1 VTTYDRVIAAPS
13 VTCRPMSERHEYPA
27 GVPCWVDVL
36 VPDPAAVEDFY
47 GDVFGWDFTDP
58 TDNGYRVARIRGLD
72 VVGLGQATQAMPSW
86 NTYIRVES
94 ADAAAA
100 RAVEDGGTVL
110 LEPIDVLPAGRLA
123 VIADPTQAAFAVWE
137 ARDREGAQLI
147 NEPGTW
153 QMSSLHTHEPDAAAA
168 FYGAL
173 FGWETEPLG
182 DATLFRLPGY
192 VGGRSRQ
199 PLPQD
204 VVAVMAPRELS
215 VPPHWNVN
223 LQVSDADLTAAA
235 VTAQGGKVLGGPFDT
250 PGFRNAI
257 IADPQGAVFSI
268 SQLVVDRP

>member
-1 VTTYDRVIAAPS
+1 
-13 VTCRPMSERHEYPA
+13 MSERHEYPA
-27 GVPCWVDVL
+27 GVPCWTDVL
-36 VPDPAAVEDFY
+36 VPDPSAVEDFY

-58 TDNGYRVARIRGLD
+58 SDNGYRVARIRGLD

-94 ADAAAA
+94 ADAACECAA
-100 RAVEDGGTVL
+100 EDGGTVL
-110 LEPIDVLPAGRLA
+110 MGPIDALPAGRLA
-123 VIADPTQAAFAVWE
+123 VIADPTQAVFAVWE
-137 ARDREGAQLI
+137 AREREGAQLI

-173 FGWETEPLG
+173 FGWETQDFG
-182 DATLFRLPGY
+182 GATLFRLPGY
-192 VGGRSRQ
+192 AGGRSRQ
-199 PLPQD
+199 PVPQD

-223 LQVSDADLTAAA
+223 LGVSDADLTVEVAA
-235 VTAQGGKVLGGPFDT
+235 AQGGKVIAPPFDT
-250 PGFRNAI
+250 PGFRNAV

-268 SQLVVDRP
+268 SQLVIER